1 MSEPLATALP
11 APQATRHAAAPTA
24 LRREDESAHFTRS
37 PRSDTDLLSSWER
50 SLVESASR
58 SVASRERREPETT
71 ARTSAVGAAK
81 AEAAERGETLTAK
94 QLRELGQA
102 AAHAASNTLFPSSA
116 ALIRRADED
125 PSFRS
130 ELLHKVSDGRAAAG
144 HRHAPDRDVGG
155 RDHRPGDLDYP
166 AGCTQRAPAPRSRVS
181 AFSRF
186 A

>member
-1 MSEPLATALP
+1 MLPLPRIEAPVVTRVTPKRRAALLAPASPAGVEPPTLSESLATALP

-37 PRSDTDLLSSWER
+37 PRFDTDLLSSWER

-71 ARTSAVGAAK
+71 ARTSAVG
-81 AEAAERGETLTAK
+81 
-94 QLRELGQA
+94 
-102 AAHAASNTLFPSSA
+102 AASNTLFPSSA

-144 HRHAPDRDVGG
+144 HRHAPGRDVGG
-155 RDHRPGDLDYP
+155 RDHRPGDL
-166 AGCTQRAPAPRSRVS
+166 G
-181 AFSRF
+181 
-186 A
+186 